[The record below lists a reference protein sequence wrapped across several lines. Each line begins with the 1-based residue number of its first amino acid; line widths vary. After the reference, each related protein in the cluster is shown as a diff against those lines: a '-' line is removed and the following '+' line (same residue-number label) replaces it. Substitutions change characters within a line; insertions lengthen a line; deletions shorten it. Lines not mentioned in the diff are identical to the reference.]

1 MVSPQC
7 VYSDD
12 VQDQIYVQNY
22 CYNDYTGMAYP
33 QCVFFD
39 ALQDLI
45 FCKTLGTITTM
56 YGFSPVCVRWCIT
69 RVFFLQNNYHNGY
82 IEIASQCMYFDDLQD
97 QIMCKILVTLITLEW
112 LVLSL
117 YSLMFYRFWLFL
129 KTLGTIATLKW
140 LLPSMCPLVSF
151 RFTIKIKILAI
162 EIARI
167 CFKTTLYLLN
177 DIGIS
182 DTYVSN

>member
-1 MVSPQC
+1 M
-7 VYSDD
+7 
-12 VQDQIYVQNY
+12 
-22 CYNDYTGMAYP
+22 
-33 QCVFFD
+33 
-39 ALQDLI
+39 
-45 FCKTLGTITTM
+45 FCKKNQLLLSIKEHILGRNH
-56 YGFSPVCVRWCIT
+56 FSVMVVT
-69 RVFFLQNNYHNGY
+69 RVLHSNQIILVIRLNILDRIHLSVVTVARILHNGY

-97 QIMCKILVTLITLEW
+97 QIMCKTLVTLITLEW

-129 KTLGTIATLKW
+129 KTLGTIGTLKW

-162 EIARI
+162 GIARI